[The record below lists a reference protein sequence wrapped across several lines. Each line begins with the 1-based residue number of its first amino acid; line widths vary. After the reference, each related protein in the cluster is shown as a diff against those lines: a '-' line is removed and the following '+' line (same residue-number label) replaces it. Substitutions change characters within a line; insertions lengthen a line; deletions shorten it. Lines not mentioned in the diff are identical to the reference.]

1 MKMKKALC
9 TLLSIAMLNTLVS
22 CGQKATNTPGSTST
36 PANSSTSTQ
45 EPVEAKTLV
54 LTCTALDPKEV
65 TDFNSWGPAVNA
77 FKEYVEENSG
87 GRYKVDVF
95 YNFTYGSSEA
105 EMWQMLAD
113 GEVDFFFGAGLSS
126 VDSRFCWNK
135 IPYLLKNYDQL
146 LELYCDPDSE
156 GFALQSRLFEE
167 NGVKMLA
174 QNPGLFRHIMST
186 KKLIKVPGDLADE
199 TFRSYQDA
207 IHTAFFGG
215 LGNIVIMGFSD
226 LYTSM
231 QNGMITATDQQMPTY
246 VGNTF
251 YEIAPYYSFVGTQ
264 NTSYS
269 MLMNLDAFNG
279 YSAEDQE
286 LFTKAAQ
293 YCAEVEY
300 EQTQYWDD
308 KTNEYLDSK
317 GVTYYYPTDE
327 ELQQWV
333 DYADSMKDTWIDIVG
348 QDIYDEAYRI
358 FGEWDS

>member
-1 MKMKKALC
+1 MKKTVKRITCTALSALL
-9 TLLSIAMLNTLVS
+9 LLSLSS
-22 CGQKATNTPGSTST
+22 CGNGT
-36 PANSSTSTQ
+36 NSSSATQGDGDTQ
-45 EPVEAKTLV
+45 ETKTLV
-54 LTCTALDPKEV
+54 LTCTALDPAEV
-65 TDFNSWGPAVNA
+65 TDFNSWGPAMEA
-77 FKEYVEENSG
+77 FKEYVEEHSD
-87 GRYKVDVF
+87 GRYEVGIF
-95 YNFTYGSSEA
+95 YNFTYGGSEA

-113 GEVDFFFGAGLSS
+113 GVVDFYFGAGLSS
-126 VDSRFCWNK
+126 VDPRFGWNK
-135 IPYLLKNYDQL
+135 IPYLFKSYDQL

-156 GFALQSRLFEE
+156 GFALQSQLFEE

-186 KKLIKVPGDLADE
+186 DKLIKVPSDLADE
-199 TFRSYQDA
+199 TFRSYEDA

-269 MLMNLDAFNG
+269 MLMNLDAFNS
-279 YSAEDQE
+279 YSEEDQQ
-286 LFTKAAQ
+286 LFIEAAQ

-300 EQTQYWDD
+300 EQTQYWDEQ
-308 KTNEYLDSK
+308 TNEYLDSV

-327 ELQQWV
+327 EMQQWI
-333 DYADSMKDTWIDIVG
+333 DYSNSLESTWVDIVG
-348 QDIYDEAYRI
+348 QDIYDRAIEI
-358 FGEWDS
+358 FGEWDGE

>member
-1 MKMKKALC
+1 MKKFLCIILALTMVFALC
-9 TLLSIAMLNTLVS
+9 A
-22 CGQKATNTPGSTST
+22 CGQKSEA
-36 PANSSTSTQ
+36 PAASAPESEVKNE

-54 LTCTALDPKEV
+54 LTCTALDPAQV
-65 TDFNSWGPAVNA
+65 TEFNSWGPAVAA

-87 GRYKVDVF
+87 GRYKVDIF

-113 GEVDFFFGAGLSS
+113 GEVDFYFGAGLSS
-126 VDSRFCWNK
+126 VDPRFCWNK
-135 IPYLLKNYDQL
+135 IPYLFKNYDQL
-146 LELYCDPDSE
+146 LALYCDPDSE
-156 GFALQSRLFEE
+156 GFKLQSELFEE

-186 KKLIKVPGDLADE
+186 DKVIKTPSDLADE

-215 LGNIVIMGFSD
+215 MGNIVIMGFGD

-231 QNGMITATDQQMPTY
+231 QNGMVTATDQQMPTY

-269 MLMNLDAFNG
+269 MMMNLDTFNA

-293 YCAEVEY
+293 HCAEVEY
-300 EQTQYWDD
+300 EQTCYW
-308 KTNEYLDSK
+308 NEQTDSYLDSK
-317 GVTYYYPTDE
+317 GVTYYYPTE
-327 ELQQWV
+327 EEMQQWI
-333 DYADSMKDTWIDIVG
+333 DYADSMKDTWIEILGEDL
-348 QDIYDEAYRI
+348 YNRAYEI
-358 FGEWDS
+358 FGVWEG